1 MTAPTLNGLTLGTVE
16 TIRFDLRADIE
27 TITKLIGSRVGL
39 KGCNRLK
46 PFMKKIDEKRC
57 EMCSDSEK

>member
-1 MTAPTLNGLTLGTVE
+1 MAMELKFAFFEPNEIPGT
-16 TIRFDLRADIE
+16 DIE
-27 TITKLIGSRVGL
+27 TITKLIGSRVRL
-39 KGCNRLK
+39 KGWSRLK